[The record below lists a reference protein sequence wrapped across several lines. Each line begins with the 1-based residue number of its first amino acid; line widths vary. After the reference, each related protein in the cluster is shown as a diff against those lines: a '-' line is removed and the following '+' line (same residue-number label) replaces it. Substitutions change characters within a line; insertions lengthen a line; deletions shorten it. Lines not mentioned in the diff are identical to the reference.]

1 MAIHHNINIGE
12 RFHHLVVKSP
22 PFRKPDKYWYM
33 ECNCDCGN
41 VKAVK
46 CKDAVSGHI
55 KSCGC
60 WSRNRPRS
68 GRVTHG
74 KSCTPTWWSYRG
86 MLTRCYNP
94 KQPSFKEYGARGIT
108 VCQRW
113 LAGFENFLADMGERP
128 PGKTLDRYPDN
139 DGNYEPGNCRWA
151 TTEEQRNNK
160 QDSHYLA
167 FNGKRLTIEQWAKAT
182 GIGGSTIRVRLKL
195 NWPIERILSVP
206 ARLGRNQYSSN

>member
-94 KQPSFKEYGARGIT
+94 KQPSFKEYGARELPYASGGWPDSRISWPTWENVRRARPSIVIPTTTAIT
-108 VCQRW
+108 SRAIVGGRPQRNSATTSKTAIIW
-113 LAGFENFLADMGERP
+113 PSTESGSPSSNGPRP
-128 PGKTLDRYPDN
+128 PVSADRQSAS
-139 DGNYEPGNCRWA
+139 G
-151 TTEEQRNNK
+151 
-160 QDSHYLA
+160 
-167 FNGKRLTIEQWAKAT
+167 
-182 GIGGSTIRVRLKL
+182 
-195 NWPIERILSVP
+195 
-206 ARLGRNQYSSN
+206 